1 MPVDVVIPELGESV
15 TEAILVEWLKADGE
29 TVAVDEPIAVLETD
43 KADVE
48 LPAPEAGV
56 LSHSRSDG
64 DTIQVGDAIGQ
75 IDPDGT
81 PSSGGD
87 DKQEE
92 AKEDTPEPESKKE
105 AKEDKPEAPAPE
117 SKTEA
122 EDSEED
128 ALSPAV
134 RRLVTENNLDASEIQ
149 GTGRDGRLTKEDVLN
164 HLEARKEPAESKSE
178 PKEAPEPESKA
189 EAKKPAFK
197 PQTTGDGVRREPMSK
212 IRQRIAQ
219 HLVAAQQN
227 AAMLTTFNEVDMTGI
242 FELRTKYKERFQ
254 EVHGVSLGLMSF
266 FVRASVLALQ
276 EFETVNASIDGTDIL
291 YHDYV
296 HMGIA
301 VGTPRGLVVPVLK
314 HTEQMSFDQI
324 ESEIKRVAASARDG
338 KLGLNDLSG
347 GTFTITNGGVF
358 GSMLSTPILNQPQT
372 GILGMHNIQQRPIA
386 LNGEVVIRP
395 MMYLALT
402 YDHRLI
408 DGEASVKFLVRVKQL
423 LEDPARMMLGV

>member
-1 MPVDVVIPELGESV
+1 MRMPVDVVIPELGESV

-29 TVAVDEPIAVLETD
+29 AVAMDESIAILETD

-56 LSHSRSDG
+56 LSHSKSSG
-64 DTIQVGDAIGQ
+64 DTILVGEAIGQ
-75 IDPDGT
+75 IDPEGT
-81 PSSGGD
+81 PFAAGGD
-87 DKQEE
+87 
-92 AKEDTPEPESKKE
+92 T
-105 AKEDKPEAPAPE
+105 
-117 SKTEA
+117 KTEA
-122 EDSEED
+122 APVAEAEKASSQEDGAD
-128 ALSPAV
+128 LSPAV
-134 RRLVTENNLDASEIQ
+134 RRLVTENKLEPSKIQ
-149 GTGRDGRLTKEDVLN
+149 ATGKDGRLTKEDVLN
-164 HLEARKEPAESKSE
+164 HLGAQEAEPKKESKV
-178 PKEAPEPESKA
+178 ESKP
-189 EAKKPAFK
+189 EAAARPPSKPVPSK
-197 PQTTGDGVRREPMSK
+197 PQVSGDGIRREPMSK

-242 FELRTKYKERFQ
+242 FDLRTKYKERFQ
-254 EVHGVSLGLMSF
+254 EVHGISLGLMSF
-266 FVRASVLALQ
+266 FIRASVLALQ

-291 YHDYV
+291 YHDFV

-301 VGTPRGLVVPVLK
+301 VGTPRGLVVPVMK
-314 HTEQMSFDQI
+314 HTDQMSLDQI
-324 ESEIKRVAASARDG
+324 ESEIKRVAASARAG
-338 KLGLNDLSG
+338 KLGISELSG

-402 YDHRLI
+402 YDHRVI
-408 DGEASVKFLVRVKQL
+408 DGETSVKFLVRLKQML
-423 LEDPARMMLGV
+423 QDPARMMLGV

>member
-64 DTIQVGDAIGQ
+64 ETIQVGEAIGR

-81 PSSGGD
+81 PSAAGSD
-87 DKQEE
+87 APKAEPE
-92 AKEDTPEPESKKE
+92 KAPEPEVE
-105 AKEDKPEAPAPE
+105 KPKPAE
-117 SKTEA
+117 TEPVKA
-122 EDSEED
+122 DAEED

-134 RRLVTENNLDASEIQ
+134 RRLVTENDLDASQIT
-149 GTGRDGRLTKEDVLN
+149 GTGRDGRLTKEDVLAY
-164 HLEARKEPAESKSE
+164 LDGQKKPAESVPKAPPPKAE
-178 PKEAPEPESKA
+178 PKAAPAP
-189 EAKKPAFK
+189 KPAFK
-197 PQTTGDGVRREPMSK
+197 PQPTGDGVRREPMSK

-219 HLVAAQQN
+219 HLVTAQQT

-242 FELRTKYKERFQ
+242 FDIRTKYKERFQ

-291 YHDYV
+291 YHDFV

-314 HTEQMSFDQI
+314 HTEQMAFEQI
-324 ESEIKRVAASARDG
+324 ESEIKRVATSARDG
-338 KLGLNDLSG
+338 KLALNDLSG

-358 GSMLSTPILNQPQT
+358 GSMLSTPILNNPQT

-408 DGEASVKFLVRVKQL
+408 DGEASVKFLVRLKQL

>member
-1 MPVDVVIPELGESV
+1 MPIDVVIPELGESV
-15 TEAILVEWLKADGE
+15 SEAILVEWLKADGE
-29 TVAVDEPIAVLETD
+29 MVAMDEPIAVLETD

-48 LPAPEAGV
+48 LPAPLAGI

-64 DTIQVGDAIGQ
+64 DTIQVGEPIGQ
-75 IDPDGT
+75 IDPDGS
-81 PSSGGD
+81 PSAAPVEVPSAPDVKETAPPVVEADAD
-87 DKQEE
+87 D
-92 AKEDTPEPESKKE
+92 D
-105 AKEDKPEAPAPE
+105 
-117 SKTEA
+117 
-122 EDSEED
+122 
-128 ALSPAV
+128 LSPAV
-134 RRLVTENNLDASEIQ
+134 RRLVTENNLDASKIQ
-149 GTGRDGRLTKEDVLN
+149 GSGREGRLTKEDVLN
-164 HLEARKEPAESKSE
+164 HLDAQKQPA
-178 PKEAPEPESKA
+178 APQAVPVPVSA
-189 EAKKPAFK
+189 PAPKPAFK
-197 PQTTGDGVRREPMSK
+197 PQVTGDGVRREPMSK

-219 HLVAAQQN
+219 HLVTAQQH

-242 FELRTKYKERFQ
+242 FDLRIKYKERFQ

-276 EFETVNASIDGTDIL
+276 EFETINASIDGTDIL
-291 YHDYV
+291 YHDFV

-301 VGTPRGLVVPVLK
+301 VGTPRGVVVPVIK
-314 HTEQMSFDQI
+314 HSEQMSLDQI
-324 ESEIKRVAASARDG
+324 ESAIKRVAASAREG
-338 KLGLNDLSG
+338 KLGLDELSG

-372 GILGMHNIQQRPIA
+372 GILGMHNIQQRPVA

-408 DGEASVKFLVRVKQL
+408 DGESSVKFLVRLKQM